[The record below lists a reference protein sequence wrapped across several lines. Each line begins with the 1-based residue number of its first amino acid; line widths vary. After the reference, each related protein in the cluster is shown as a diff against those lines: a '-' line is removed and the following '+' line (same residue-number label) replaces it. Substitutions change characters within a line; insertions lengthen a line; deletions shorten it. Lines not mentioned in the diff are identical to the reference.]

1 MRLIFLFFLFFAL
14 NNCSK
19 PKTVFIC
26 GDHVCVNKQEAE
38 QYFEDNLTIEVKV
51 INKKIKEQIEL
62 VELNLRD
69 SQNGQRNVTIQSKE
83 KIDKNLKILSENEID
98 QIKEKIKTKNMEK
111 KFSKKKVKKNK
122 EIKLDEVKK
131 DNKFELKENKIINK
145 NVSKN
150 YINSIDVCTK
160 LKKCSI
166 DEISKYLL
174 DDGRNKKFPDITIRQ

>member
-1 MRLIFLFFLFFAL
+1 
-14 NNCSK
+14 
-19 PKTVFIC
+19 
-26 GDHVCVNKQEAE
+26 
-38 QYFEDNLTIEVKV
+38 
-51 INKKIKEQIEL
+51 
-62 VELNLRD
+62 
-69 SQNGQRNVTIQSKE
+69 
-83 KIDKNLKILSENEID
+83 
-98 QIKEKIKTKNMEK
+98 MEK
-111 KFSKKKVKKNK
+111 KFSKKNVKKNK

-174 DDGRNKKFPDITIRQ
+174 KQGKKKDFPDISKIN